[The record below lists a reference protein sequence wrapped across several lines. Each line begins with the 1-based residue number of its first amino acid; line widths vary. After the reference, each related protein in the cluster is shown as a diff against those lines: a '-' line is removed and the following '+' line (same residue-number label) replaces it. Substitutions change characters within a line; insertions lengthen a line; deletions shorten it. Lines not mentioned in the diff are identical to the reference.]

1 MQDEDWFYRLTGL
14 ASDDFASVQQGIV
27 LEAGNH
33 LYSLANQRRLQAGY
47 LSLPALARLVLEATY
62 ELTLLIVA

>member
-1 MQDEDWFYRLTGL
+1 MQGEDWLYRLTGL

-33 LYSLANQRRLQAGY
+33 LYSLANHRRLQAGY
-47 LSLPALARLVLEATY
+47 LSLPALASARTFLHSARLSACS
-62 ELTLLIVA
+62 I